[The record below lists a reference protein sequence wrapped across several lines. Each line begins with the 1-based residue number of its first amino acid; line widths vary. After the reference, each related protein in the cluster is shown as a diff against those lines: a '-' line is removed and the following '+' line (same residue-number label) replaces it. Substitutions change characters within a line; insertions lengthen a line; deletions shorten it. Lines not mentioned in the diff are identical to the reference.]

1 MEKVDDLEQAIE
13 RSKDLIKSL
22 EERGYKAGGERQ
34 LLSWL
39 EELQNY
45 REEMQKL
52 FDEIK
57 EEIKRIR
64 DVQNLTFV
72 DEKKHYYQKGI
83 GKGLSLALQMVKKH
97 VNSKSKMNIFS
108 SIQEEIL
115 DYVCNKEENTE
126 KAQGMLN
133 ALKIV
138 EKHMESKGV

>member
-13 RSKDLIKSL
+13 RSKNLIKSL
-22 EERGYKAGGERQ
+22 EERGYKADGERQ

-39 EELQNY
+39 EELQNF
-45 REEMQKL
+45 R
-52 FDEIK
+52 
-57 EEIKRIR
+57 
-64 DVQNLTFV
+64 
-72 DEKKHYYQKGI
+72 
-83 GKGLSLALQMVKKH
+83 VKVLMTK
-97 VNSKSKMNIFS
+97 
-108 SIQEEIL
+108 EEIL